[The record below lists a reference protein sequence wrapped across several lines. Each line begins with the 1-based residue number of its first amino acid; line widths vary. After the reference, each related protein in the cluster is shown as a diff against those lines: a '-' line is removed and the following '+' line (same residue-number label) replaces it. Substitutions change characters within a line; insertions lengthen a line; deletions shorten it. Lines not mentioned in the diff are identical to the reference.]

1 MAVSVTNI
9 GVWMLFILGS
19 GNLIIADNVE
29 HRLGWL
35 EELAAKV
42 ETTVDTN
49 IDQLGKIDQRLH
61 RLQHGATQEKVKLR
75 RATDP
80 VIGFDTQLHLRA
92 AGSHLHNQQALIF
105 NHVRTN
111 QGGAYNAANDSLE
124 SLASTVDAI
133 AVANGEELKTTE
145 DNMDEKMKQYHKE
158 IMSINRRASHHN
170 QIGFYVRLTN
180 SSSGADHVTKV
191 QPVKF
196 DFVITNQGGGYNEA
210 HGKFTCPVNGLYQF
224 ATTIPSAARA
234 IIDCGL
240 VKNDHLLAR
249 LHGNTKGYDQAS
261 QVLVIECAAGDKVW
275 VRHLHGTHDSG
286 RISTH
291 YEWATFSG
299 HLIAA
304 L

>member
-1 MAVSVTNI
+1 MKVQ
-9 GVWMLFILGS
+9 LFFGLFSSLLFSCYGH
-19 GNLIIADNVE
+19 GIASDEIE
-29 HRLGWL
+29 HRLD
-35 EELAAKV
+35 A
-42 ETTVDTN
+42 
-49 IDQLGKIDQRLH
+49 
-61 RLQHGATQEKVKLR
+61 
-75 RATDP
+75 
-80 VIGFDTQLHLRA
+80 
-92 AGSHLHNQQALIF
+92 
-105 NHVRTN
+105 
-111 QGGAYNAANDSLE
+111 LE

-261 QVLVIECAAGDKVW
+261 QVLVIECAARRRQG
-275 VRHLHGTHDSG
+275 LG
-286 RISTH
+286 
-291 YEWATFSG
+291 
-299 HLIAA
+299 
-304 L
+304 

>member
-111 QGGAYNAANDSLE
+111 QGGAYNAAN
-124 SLASTVDAI
+124 
-133 AVANGEELKTTE
+133 
-145 DNMDEKMKQYHKE
+145 
-158 IMSINRRASHHN
+158 
-170 QIGFYVRLTN
+170 
-180 SSSGADHVTKV
+180 
-191 QPVKF
+191 
-196 DFVITNQGGGYNEA
+196 
-210 HGKFTCPVNGLYQF
+210 GKFTCPQHGLYQF
-224 ATTIPSAARA
+224 ATTISSISRGFV
-234 IIDCGL
+234 DCEMVMDGTH
-240 VKNDHLLAR
+240 VGR
-249 LHGNTKGYDQAS
+249 LHANRPGFDQAS
-261 QVLVIECAAGDKVW
+261 QVLVLECSAGQKIW
-275 VRHLHGTHDSG
+275 IRHVNGGHDSG
-286 RISTH
+286 IVSDYQDTSS
-291 YEWATFSG
+291 FSG
-299 HLIAA
+299 HLITT